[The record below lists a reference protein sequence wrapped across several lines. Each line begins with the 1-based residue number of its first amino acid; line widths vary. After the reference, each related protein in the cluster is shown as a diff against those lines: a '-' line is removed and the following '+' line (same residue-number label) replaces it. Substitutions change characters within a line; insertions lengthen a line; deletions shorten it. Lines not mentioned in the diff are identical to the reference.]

1 MYDDFYLPVPVFYVD
16 DAIIE
21 EVGDTLV
28 VVKPK
33 DDRLTALKKVY
44 LKVQEKRKAASQ
56 GSGSLAK
63 RARLEPR

>member
-1 MYDDFYLPVPVFYVD
+1 MD

-21 EVGDTLV
+21 EVGDNLI

-44 LKVQEKRKAASQ
+44 LKVQEKRKAANQ
-56 GSGSLAK
+56 GSGPLAK

>member
-1 MYDDFYLPVPVFYVD
+1 MD

-21 EVGDTLV
+21 EVGDNLI

-56 GSGSLAK
+56 GLGSLAK

>member
-1 MYDDFYLPVPVFYVD
+1 MD

-21 EVGDTLV
+21 EVGDNLI

-63 RARLEPR
+63 KARLEPR